1 VATDVRDAVDT
12 ATLTTSVRTHRR
24 RAWFLLAF
32 AAWNVW
38 VWATRLNNMIR
49 DAGDFSAAFVAVH
62 VVLYVGGFGGAAVL
76 AAIGWRML
84 SEARAAEV
92 SPRDGAGR

>member
-1 VATDVRDAVDT
+1 MATDVRDAVDT
-12 ATLTTSVRTHRR
+12 ATVITPARTHRR

-38 VWATRLNNMIR
+38 VWGTRLNNMIR
-49 DAGDFSAAFVAVH
+49 DAADFSAAFVTVH

-76 AAIGWRML
+76 AVIGWRML
-84 SEARAAEV
+84 REARPA
-92 SPRDGAGR
+92 SDGAGR